1 MYSVRTKYLYTL
13 CYILILLFLSFT
25 CVLMLSFHST
35 IAIDIFLTQQHD
47 LFCGYILFY
56 CFPRP
61 VNLRFCRCFRQTG
74 FFRRCC
80 FKIAATTLYSRLS
93 WNGCS
98 LTSRA
103 RWNSVS
109 ASHKRP
115 RFFIS
120 SPKLTKVRVSLRS
133 LGEQPLV
140 PRLPS
145 GLRWPT
151 FHRTSVDEISA
162 ATLPRRYDAERQTS

>member
-1 MYSVRTKYLYTL
+1 MYMYSVRTL

-35 IAIDIFLTQQHD
+35 IAIDIFLTQLHD

-120 SPKLTKVRVSLRS
+120 SPKLTKVRVSLSAVPFVISCVIRS
-133 LGEQPLV
+133 CNLSQRLFAARQPWHWQFV
-140 PRLPS
+140 R
-145 GLRWPT
+145 GQA
-151 FHRTSVDEISA
+151 H
-162 ATLPRRYDAERQTS
+162 AEPIIP